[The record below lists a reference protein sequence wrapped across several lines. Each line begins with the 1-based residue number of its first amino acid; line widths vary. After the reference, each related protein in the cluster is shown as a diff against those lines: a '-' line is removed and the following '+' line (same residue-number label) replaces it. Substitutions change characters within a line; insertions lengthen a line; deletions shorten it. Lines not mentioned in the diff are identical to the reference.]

1 MHFVTT
7 PYLWPSLLAVA
18 VALVV
23 ALYVGSHRRAPGA
36 LAFATLMIAVAWWSA
51 CYLLE
56 LSGADV
62 ATKSLWAGLKYLGV
76 VTVPV
81 AWFIFALQYAHHG
94 RAATPRNILLLSVIP
109 GFTAILALTN
119 AQHNWLWQFDE
130 LIPRDGYFVAS
141 VKFQPLFYVHGIY
154 SYALL
159 LSGTVLL
166 TVTLLR
172 LPQVYRG
179 QIGVLLLAIA
189 APLATNL
196 LAVFGLSPVSYLDL
210 TSFAF
215 VFSGLVLTIA
225 VVRFRLFDLAPM
237 ARDTVIEDMQ
247 EGMIVLDVRQR
258 IADCNPAA
266 AQMLNVSPQHLIGHS
281 IDEVLRARGRADLI
295 DQFRDVAEARAE
307 IRWNDHDYELRLS
320 PLSERHRPASGRLI
334 VLRDVTDQRN
344 AESALRQSEAK
355 LSGIINTAQDAIIT
369 LDSDQRIVLFNA
381 AAERMFGC
389 AASEVIG
396 QAIDR
401 FIPDRSR
408 TRHPEQIRLFGESGM
423 TARAQHAG
431 NVAALRANGE
441 TFLTEASVAR
451 VMIDDR
457 IFFTVILRD
466 ITERVKAEEDLRTQ
480 KQLFESLVAVA
491 RATTAKPALEDT
503 LRNVLTIGVS
513 LTEAARGSLFLVDAD
528 GVVTHT
534 VSVRENAPPEERRA
548 VIGRVMSQGLVG
560 WVVRYRQAALIR
572 DTHEDDRWLSL
583 SEEPNSARSA
593 LAVPIMSSQTL
604 LGALMLLH
612 PDPRHFTPEHLRV
625 MQAAAD
631 QMALAVRNARSFEVQ
646 RRMAER
652 QTTLYEILRTVGGKL
667 DRDAVA
673 RTAAEAIS
681 LLTGWP
687 HVAVI
692 LPDDNHQNWVVRA
705 VSGSLTLTVG
715 LSFPIDQGI
724 IGRSFTTGKL
734 QNVPDTRADRD
745 FSFSDSATRSELVI
759 PMRRGERVLGV
770 LSIDS
775 PQVNAFD
782 ADDVSLA
789 RSLADAVA
797 LALDNARLYQAI
809 ADERSRLQ
817 ALIKASRDGIAL
829 MSLDQRLLVINE
841 PALRLLGLPGRPEDW
856 LDRTALDVLQGL
868 RRHAPHVV
876 KVTAKEMRRIKTG
889 DEPPAQGEYEVPPY
903 AIRWVNL
910 PVLSGAAGVGRLIVL
925 RDVTEERLL
934 AKMRDDLTN
943 TMVHDL
949 RNPLTVIQGALD
961 LLENGGTGE
970 VAPAQQQVLAV
981 MRTGVER
988 MLSLVT
994 AILDVNRLESGQMP
1008 LEREPVEVNN
1018 LVDNMLSAQSVL
1030 ANEKRLQLACAV
1042 PETLPPAFVDVE
1054 LMRRVFQNLIGNA
1067 IKFTPPGGAITVD
1080 AHLDPDDPRMMIV
1093 IIADTGPGLPA
1104 EVEARLFQKFVT
1116 GRGLGRGS
1124 GLGLAFCHLAI
1135 KAHGGRIW
1143 AERGLPSG
1151 VTFKFTLPIAE

>member
-18 VALVV
+18 VALAV
-23 ALYVGSHRRAPGA
+23 AFYAGLHRRAPGA
-36 LAFATLMIAVAWWSA
+36 LAFAALMLATAWWSA

-62 ATKSLWAGLKYLGV
+62 ATKSWWAGLKYFGV
-76 VTVPV
+76 VTVPL
-81 AWFIFALQYAHHG
+81 AWFVFALQYAQRG
-94 RAATPRNILLLSVIP
+94 REATPRNVVLLAVIP
-109 GFTAILALTN
+109 AFTAILAVTN
-119 AQHNWLWQFDE
+119 AQHNWLWQFHE
-130 LIPRDGYFVAS
+130 LIPVDGYFMAKVD
-141 VKFQPLFYVHGIY
+141 FEPLFYVHGIY
-154 SYALL
+154 SYALVF
-159 LSGTVLL
+159 SGTALL
-166 TVTLLR
+166 AAALLR
-172 LPQVYRG
+172 WPQVYRG
-179 QIGVLLLAIA
+179 QIVVLMLAMAVPFA
-189 APLATNL
+189 ANL
-196 LAVFGLSPVSYLDL
+196 LAVFGLSPVPYLDL
-210 TSFAF
+210 TSFAS
-215 VFSGLVLTIA
+215 VLSGLVLTIA

-237 ARDTVIEDMQ
+237 ARDTVIEEMQ
-247 EGMIVLDVRQR
+247 DGMIVLNARQR

-266 AQMLNVSPQHLIGHS
+266 ARMLNVSPQRLIGQS

-295 DQFRDVAEARAE
+295 DQFHDVAEVQIELQLNER
-307 IRWNDHDYELRLS
+307 DYELRLS
-320 PLSERHRPASGRLI
+320 PLVDRQRQAGGRLI
-334 VLRDVTDQRN
+334 VLRDVTDRRS
-344 AESALRQSEAK
+344 ALSALRQSEAK

-369 LDSDQRIVLFNA
+369 LDADQRIVLFNA
-381 AAERMFGC
+381 AAERLFGC
-389 AASEVIG
+389 KASEVMG
-396 QAIDR
+396 QTIDR
-401 FIPDRSR
+401 FIPDRFR
-408 TRHPEQIRLFGESGM
+408 ARHSDQIRLFGEAGITTRTM
-423 TARAQHAG
+423 RAG
-431 NVAALRANGE
+431 SVTALRANGE
-441 TFLTEASVAR
+441 TFLTEASISR
-451 VMIDDR
+451 VMIDDHT
-457 IFFTVILRD
+457 FFTVILRD

-491 RATTAKPALEDT
+491 RATTAKPDLEDT
-503 LRNVLTIGVS
+503 LRNVLTVGVS
-513 LTEAARGSLFLVDAD
+513 LTAAARGSLFLVDAD

-534 VSVRENAPPEERRA
+534 VSVRENAPLEERRA

-560 WVVRYRQAALIR
+560 WIVRYRQAALIR
-572 DTHEDDRWLSL
+572 DTHDDDRWLSL

-612 PDPRHFTPEHLRV
+612 PEPRHFTPEHLRM

-692 LPDDNHQNWVVRA
+692 LPDDGYQNWVVRA
-705 VSGSLTLTVG
+705 VSGSLTLTIG
-715 LSFPIDQGI
+715 LSYPLDQGI

-745 FSFSDSATRSELVI
+745 FSFPDSATRSELVI

-775 PQVNAFD
+775 PQVSAFD

-797 LALDNARLYQAI
+797 LALDNARLYRAI

-817 ALIKASRDGIAL
+817 ALIKSSRDGIVL

-856 LDRTALDVLQGL
+856 LDRSAVDLLRQL
-868 RRHAPHVV
+868 RRHVPHVV

-903 AIRWVNL
+903 AIRWTNL
-910 PVLSGAAGVGRLIVL
+910 PVLSGTAAVGRLIVL
-925 RDVTEERLL
+925 RDVTEEHLL
-934 AKMRDDLTN
+934 ASMRDDLTN

-949 RNPLTVIQGALD
+949 RNPLTVIQGSLD
-961 LLENGGTGE
+961 LLESSDTGQ
-970 VAPAQQQVLAV
+970 VAPAQQQVLDV

-1008 LEREPVEVNN
+1008 LEREPVAMHH
-1018 LVDNMLSAQSVL
+1018 LAHDMLAAQSVL
-1030 ANEKRLQLACAV
+1030 AIEKRLQLTCAV
-1042 PETLPPAFVDVE
+1042 PAALPPVSVDVE
-1054 LMRRVFQNLIGNA
+1054 LMRRILQNLIGNA
-1067 IKFTPPGGAITVD
+1067 IKFTPPGGTVTID
-1080 AHLDPDDPRMMIV
+1080 AQLDSDDPDMMIV
-1093 IIADTGPGLPA
+1093 MIADTGPGLPA

-1116 GRGLGRGS
+1116 GRGHERGS
-1124 GLGLAFCHLAI
+1124 GLGLAFCRLAI
-1135 KAHGGRIW
+1135 EAHGGRIW
-1143 AERGLPSG
+1143 AERGSPSG
-1151 VTFKFTLPIAE
+1151 TTFKLTLPVVR